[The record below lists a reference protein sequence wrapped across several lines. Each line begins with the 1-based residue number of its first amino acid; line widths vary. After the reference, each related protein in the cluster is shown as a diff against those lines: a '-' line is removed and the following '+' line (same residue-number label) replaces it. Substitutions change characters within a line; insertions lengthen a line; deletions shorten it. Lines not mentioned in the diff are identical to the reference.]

1 MELGRNIPY
10 NPSQMIL
17 PLAGF
22 TKLVGPDLTVLLF
35 ALLVLFG
42 IPAAIAIPIIFIGS
56 RRSKKRPPLPL
67 GR

>member
-1 MELGRNIPY
+1 
-10 NPSQMIL
+10 MIL